1 MLTTLLALLLSL
13 SAQTFQPR
21 SGEQLAASL
30 LASGLPVENVTIRT
44 AETDSNNLLGRPHQY
59 VAKIS
64 WRDIRFEAN
73 SDNLNCTVEA
83 FDAWPDYIARIN
95 YVRTTYA
102 AAPILFA
109 GAWAESSDS
118 SMTVLRMDKA
128 ITPAAA
134 EQYRAWLGTL

>member
-21 SGEQLAASL
+21 SGEQL
-30 LASGLPVENVTIRT
+30 
-44 AETDSNNLLGRPHQY
+44 